1 MRATRVR
8 LHAEVASFRHPFFVT
23 GHQPSASFPP
33 PSTIHGLCAAAL
45 GVWPDPEQFT
55 FGLHFVWRARAQ
67 DLEHQHL
74 AQRAAPGTKLM
85 LPGADGPRKATTEI
99 GVQPVVREF
108 LFGCELTLYL
118 APVEACAAWSD
129 AFRRPV
135 WPLTLGRSQDLAEV
149 VEVADLE
156 LVPTPRARLEHT
168 LLPRALR
175 PAVRH
180 GSTVLLSRRVG
191 PAPERLAVFDQY
203 IALHEPVFLGSGAD
217 ESRAVLDVPGLD
229 WSALHA
235 VPDAYDDDGWPHG
248 VYLLRLAG

>member
-8 LHAEVASFRHPFFVT
+8 LRAEVASFRHPFFVT
-23 GHQPSASFPP
+23 GQQPSATFPP

-45 GVWPDPEQFT
+45 GVWPDPEQFS
-55 FGLHFVWRARAQ
+55 FGLRFVWRARAR

-74 AQRAAPGTKLM
+74 AQRAASGTKLV
-85 LPGADGPRKATTEI
+85 LPSAEGPRKATTEI

-118 APVEACAAWSD
+118 AHIETRTTWSE

-149 VEVADLE
+149 VEVTELE
-156 LVPTPRARLEHT
+156 LVATSRARLEHT

-180 GSTVLLSRRVG
+180 GQTVLLSRYVG
-191 PAPERLAVFDQY
+191 PAPERPVVFEQY
-203 IALHEPVFLGSGAD
+203 IALHEPVFLGTGAD
-217 ESRAVLDVPGLD
+217 EARAVLDVPGLD

-235 VPDAYDDDGWPHG
+235 PSDGRDDEGWPCG
-248 VYLLRLAG
+248 VYLLRLTG